1 MNDRLAHLLS
11 PLSLGPF
18 ELRNRVI
25 CTGHNPHYG
34 SGGLIGDQQIAFHAR
49 KAQGGIALS
58 TTGGTS
64 VHPSGGLL
72 PLSPLINF
80 DDSVLPGYRRL
91 ADEMHARGAR
101 MMIQLGHA
109 ASAGASHHSGHA
121 LWAPSQVMGVYGR
134 ELPHVMTRAE
144 ISDVVA
150 AFGSATARVTAS
162 GLDGVELSLFA
173 GGLAQQFM
181 SPVTNQ
187 RTDEYGGSLENRLR
201 FIIEMIRACREAL
214 GPTQALALKIA
225 GDELYRDGLHLGD
238 MQEIVRRIDEAA
250 RIDYYVVASGTNLDQ
265 FARVD
270 HWPPSPAPH
279 GLHVALA
286 AGIKAATSR
295 PVAALCRIVDPRMG
309 EQLIA
314 NGTCDIVAVVRA
326 TFADPDFV
334 AKAAEG
340 RFDDIRPC
348 VGANTGC
355 VDRIQLGEE
364 ARCIYNPATG
374 REVVWGSMGP
384 ATTKRHVAV
393 IGGGPGG
400 LEAARVAAERGH
412 RVVLFERSRQLGGQA
427 LVVGRKPGRTEL
439 MGIPEWLSNQ
449 VRKLG
454 VDVRL
459 ETDATVDRV
468 LAEGVD
474 AVIVAT
480 GARDTQPAIN
490 PGGDMPV
497 ASAWSVLSGATEP
510 GDHLVVIDHTGSDIG
525 CAVAELVLDRGGKAE
540 VVSRHPHPAIDAGL
554 TNTVSLYRRLFQ
566 KSVVLT
572 PHHELEAVDGREVA
586 LRNVYGGPGRRVAGV
601 DMIVVVTPPLP
612 NDELVEPLQAT
623 GLEVHVIGDCVAPR
637 DIENAT
643 FEGHRAA
650 RAL

>member
-1 MNDRLAHLLS
+1 MDDRLPHLLS
-11 PLSLGPF
+11 PLDLGPF

-34 SGGLIGDQQIAFHAR
+34 NDGLIGDQQIAFHAR

-58 TTGGTS
+58 TTGGTT
-64 VHPSGGLL
+64 VHPSGGML

-121 LWAPSQVMGVYGR
+121 LWAPSQTMGVYGR

-144 ISDVVA
+144 IADVVA

-181 SPVTNQ
+181 SPVTNG

-201 FIIEMIRACREAL
+201 FVLEMISACREAL
-214 GPTQALALKIA
+214 GPSQALALKIA

-250 RIDYYVVASGTNLDQ
+250 RIDYYVIASGTNLDQ

-314 NGTCDIVAVVRA
+314 DGTCDIVAVVRA

-374 REVVWGSMGP
+374 REVAWGSIEP
-384 ATTKRHVAV
+384 AATRRHVAV

-412 RVVLFERSRQLGGQA
+412 RVVLFERSGQLGGQA

-480 GARDTQPAIN
+480 GARDTLPSIDA
-490 PGGDMPV
+490 GGDMPV

-510 GDHLVVIDHTGSDIG
+510 GDNVVVIDHTGSDVG

-566 KSVVLT
+566 KAVVLT
-572 PHHELEAVDGREVA
+572 PHHELEAVDGRDVV
-586 LRNVYGGPGRRVAGV
+586 LRNVYGGPGRLVAGV
-601 DMIVVVTPPLP
+601 DMIVVVTPPQP
-612 NDELVEPLQAT
+612 NDELVEPFQAT